1 MENELLITKIKCG
14 ECNSEF
20 YRRKVKGIYYIIG
33 VNLRIVKQVV
43 I

>member
-14 ECNSEF
+14 EWIVNSIEEKL
-20 YRRKVKGIYYIIG
+20 RKYIIIG
-33 VNLRIVKQVV
+33 VNFRIVKQVV

>member
-1 MENELLITKIKCG
+1 MVNVIV
-14 ECNSEF
+14 NSKEEKLRE
-20 YRRKVKGIYYIIG
+20 YIIIG